1 MRRRRRRHHGL
12 ARRGLA
18 VVEIICGCLGEGL
31 LGLGQLL
38 PQPLVGPLGV
48 EQLPGEA
55 VDVHVVSRPAVNLLL
70 ESLVEG
76 RLENLGGVSWNT
88 SSKIISSHISLTLLT
103 VAESKPAS
111 SSSVWIMIFSLT
123 SKDVSENLFRK
134 LSAAT

>member
-1 MRRRRRRHHGL
+1 MMMRRRRRHHGL

-18 VVEIICGCLGEGL
+18 VAGACGLGEGL

-55 VDVHVVSRPAVNLLL
+55 VDVHVVPRPAVNLLL

-76 RLENLGGVSWNT
+76 RLENLGG
-88 SSKIISSHISLTLLT
+88 
-103 VAESKPAS
+103 
-111 SSSVWIMIFSLT
+111 IMI
-123 SKDVSENLFRK
+123 
-134 LSAAT
+134 

>member
-18 VVEIICGCLGEGL
+18 AVVETCGCLGEGL

-70 ESLVEG
+70 QGLVEG
-76 RLENLGGVSWNT
+76 RLENLGG
-88 SSKIISSHISLTLLT
+88 
-103 VAESKPAS
+103 
-111 SSSVWIMIFSLT
+111 IMI
-123 SKDVSENLFRK
+123 
-134 LSAAT
+134 